1 MIASLATPHID
12 WFALSPALAL
22 LAAGAVS
29 LLCAVFV
36 PRGDRRVV
44 TSVVCALGFAGAFVA
59 AALLFAHSA
68 DGHGVIADVIQRDRL
83 GALTTMIVAGSGIL
97 AVATSFAEPTR
108 PMGMRRP
115 SQLLTFSLLRNSRLR
130 SVSI

>member
-1 MIASLATPHID
+1 AVIAALATPHID
-12 WFALSPALAL
+12 WFALSPSLAL

-44 TSVVCALGFAGAFVA
+44 TSVVCVLGFAGAIVA
-59 AALLFAHSA
+59 AALLFSHSA

-83 GALTTMIVAGSGIL
+83 GALTAIIIAGAGLL
-97 AVATSFAEPTR
+97 AIGT
-108 PMGMRRP
+108 
-115 SQLLTFSLLRNSRLR
+115 
-130 SVSI
+130 